1 MHIKYSSQ
9 NEIFMTY
16 TFSTGSQ
23 QPTTGSQQPSTGSQQ
38 PSTGSQQPTTGSQQ
52 PSTGAN
58 QTVQIN
64 SSILLLGS
72 NTTNIK
78 LDILLLEIKKY
89 IYFCRNKLYKPSIN
103 GLRNH
108 LTTNLNVY
116 RNTKMFEKGENI
128 MTFVEHIIQN
138 LP

>member
-1 MHIKYSSQ
+1 MKLINTNLCTFCGTDVETITHLFYECRYTKTLISRVTEIIK
-9 NEIFMTY
+9 NF
-16 TFSTGSQ
+16 
-23 QPTTGSQQPSTGSQQ
+23 
-38 PSTGSQQPTTGSQQ
+38 
-52 PSTGAN
+52 N